1 MSKALRRLRQF
12 LSPKPLEPARLEI
25 GGTGLEVFFR
35 RNGQARRLVLRLN
48 SEGTAAIVTVPKGIS
63 RARALDFVE
72 RSTVWLEARLAQR
85 GVRVDLAP
93 GSSIPLRGVPHEIRH
108 IPARR
113 GTVTADP
120 LAQLIHVPGELPHL
134 ARRLT
139 DWLKIAARQE
149 LTAASQRYAA
159 AMDVGFRRITIR
171 DQKSRWGSC
180 SAAGDLSFSWR
191 LILTPS
197 HVLDYVAA
205 HEVAHL
211 KHMDHGPQF
220 WRLVLRHCPEASR
233 AKKWLKA
240 HGQDVHRIAAR

>member
-1 MSKALRRLRQF
+1 MPKALRRLRQF
-12 LSPKPLEPARLEI
+12 LSPKPLEPARLAI
-25 GGTGLEVFFR
+25 GLDVLFR

-48 SEGTAAIVTVPKGIS
+48 NEGTAAIVTVPKGVS

-72 RSTVWLEARLAQR
+72 RSTAWLEARLAQR
-85 GVRVDLAP
+85 GERVVLAP
-93 GSSIPLRGVPHEIRH
+93 GSSIPLRGVPHEIRN
-108 IPARR
+108 IPTRR
-113 GTVTADP
+113 GAVTADP
-120 LAQLIHVPGELPHL
+120 SAQLIHVPGELPHL

-139 DWLKIAARQE
+139 DWLKTAARLE

-159 AMDVGFRRITIR
+159 VMGVSFRRITIR

-180 SAAGDLSFSWR
+180 SAAGELSYSWR

-205 HEVAHL
+205 HEIAHL

-220 WRLVLRHCPEASR
+220 WRLVLKHCPEASR

-240 HGQDVHRIAAR
+240 HGQDVHHIASR

>member
-1 MSKALRRLRQF
+1 
-12 LSPKPLEPARLEI
+12 
-25 GGTGLEVFFR
+25 
-35 RNGQARRLVLRLN
+35 
-48 SEGTAAIVTVPKGIS
+48 
-63 RARALDFVE
+63 
-72 RSTVWLEARLAQR
+72 
-85 GVRVDLAP
+85 
-93 GSSIPLRGVPHEIRH
+93 VPHEIRH

-120 LAQLIHVPGELPHL
+120 LAQLIHVPGGLPHL

-139 DWLKIAARQE
+139 DWLKLAARQE

-159 AMDVGFRRITIR
+159 AMGVDFRRITIR

-180 SAAGDLSFSWR
+180 SAAGELSFSWR

-220 WRLVLRHCPEASR
+220 WRLVLKHCPDASP

>member
-1 MSKALRRLRQF
+1 MPKALRRLRQL
-12 LSPKPLEPARLEI
+12 LSPKPLEPARLAI
-25 GGTGLEVFFR
+25 GPAGLDVVFR
-35 RNGQARRLVLRLN
+35 RHGQARRLVLRLN
-48 SEGTAAIVTVPKGIS
+48 GEGTAAIVTVPRGVS
-63 RARALDFVE
+63 RARALDFAE
-72 RSTVWLEARLAQR
+72 RSAIWLEARLAQK
-85 GVRVDLAP
+85 GDMIALAP
-93 GSSIPLRGVPHEIRH
+93 GSAIPLRGIPHEIRH

-120 LAQLIHVPGELPHL
+120 LARVIHVPGELPHL
-134 ARRLT
+134 VRRLT
-139 DWLKIAARQE
+139 DWLKIAARLE
-149 LTAASQRYAA
+149 LTAATQRYAA
-159 AMDVGFRRITIR
+159 AMAVAIRRITIR

-220 WRLVLRHCPEASR
+220 WRLVLTHCPEASR
-233 AKKWLKA
+233 AKKWLKS
-240 HGQDVHRIAAR
+240 HGQEVHRIAAH